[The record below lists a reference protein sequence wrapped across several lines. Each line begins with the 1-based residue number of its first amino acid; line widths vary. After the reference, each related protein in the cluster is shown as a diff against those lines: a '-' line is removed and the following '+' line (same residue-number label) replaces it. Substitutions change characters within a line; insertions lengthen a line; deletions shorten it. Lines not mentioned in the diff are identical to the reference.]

1 MTTLQTAPKTRQREG
16 HIPGEPGLWIMLLG
30 DMVVFA
36 VFFGTIVV
44 LRGRHPDVVAAAQ
57 PALHQ
62 GLGVTNTVV
71 LLTSSLFVVNGVRL
85 ARLRDAR
92 APRLFLGALACAVIF
107 AGIKAIEY
115 TDLGTGGHGP
125 GTNDFLTYYFVFT
138 GIHLGHVVLGSVGL
152 IVASRLSRAG
162 HAGRNRES
170 WLEGIACFW
179 HLVDLLWI
187 VLFALLYLVH

>member
-1 MTTLQTAPKTRQREG
+1 MTTLQTAPAKRKHEG

-44 LRGRHPDVVAAAQ
+44 MRGRHPEMFSGSQ

-62 GLGVTNTVV
+62 GLGVTNTLV
-71 LLTSSLFVVNGVRL
+71 LLTSSLFVANGVRL
-85 ARLRDAR
+85 ARQRDAR

-115 TDLGTGGHGP
+115 TDLGTNGHGP
-125 GTNDFLTYYFVFT
+125 GTNDFFTYYFVFT

-152 IVASRLSRAG
+152 IVASRLARPANS
-162 HAGRNRES
+162 GRHRDP

>member
-1 MTTLQTAPKTRQREG
+1 
-16 HIPGEPGLWIMLLG
+16 MLLG

-44 LRGRHPDVVAAAQ
+44 LRGQHPDLVASSQ
-57 PALHQ
+57 PALHR
-62 GLGVTNTVV
+62 GLGTLNTLV
-71 LLTSSLFVVNGVRL
+71 LLSSSLLVANGVRL
-85 ARLRDAR
+85 ARDRDRR
-92 APRLFLGALACAVIF
+92 APYLFRGALACSAVF
-107 AGIKAIEY
+107 VAVKAVEY
-115 TDLGTGGHGP
+115 TDLATNGHGP
-125 GTNDFLTYYFVFT
+125 GVNDFFAYYFTFT

-152 IVASRLSRAG
+152 IVASRMARPTNQSR
-162 HAGRNRES
+162 RRDS

>member
-1 MTTLQTAPKTRQREG
+1 VTTLREAPSPTKREG

-36 VFFGTIVV
+36 VFFGTILV
-44 LRGRHPDVVAAAQ
+44 LRGRHPELILSSQ

-62 GLGVTNTVV
+62 GLGVTNTLV
-71 LLTSSLFVVNGVRL
+71 LLTSSLLVANGVRL
-85 ARLRDAR
+85 ARARDAR
-92 APRLFLGALACAVIF
+92 APRLFLGALACAVVF

-115 TDLGTGGHGP
+115 TDLGTNGHSP
-125 GTNDFLTYYFVFT
+125 GTNDFFTYYFVFT

-152 IVASRLSRAG
+152 IVASRLARST
-162 HAGRNRES
+162 HTGRNRDS

>member
-1 MTTLQTAPKTRQREG
+1 
-16 HIPGEPGLWIMLLG
+16 MLLG

-36 VFFGTIVV
+36 VFFGTILV
-44 LRGRHPDVVAAAQ
+44 LRGRHPEEIAAAQ

-71 LLTSSLFVVNGVRL
+71 LLTSSLLVANGVRL
-85 ARLRDAR
+85 ARARDAR
-92 APRLFLGALACAVIF
+92 APRLFLGALACAAIF

-115 TDLGTGGHGP
+115 TDLGTNGHGP

-138 GIHLGHVVLGSVGL
+138 GIHLGHVMLGSVGL
-152 IVASRLSRAG
+152 LVASRLSRPA
-162 HAGRNRES
+162 HAGRNRDS

>member
-1 MTTLQTAPKTRQREG
+1 VTTLTDVPTRKREG

-36 VFFGTIVV
+36 VFFGTIMV
-44 LRGRHPDVVAAAQ
+44 LRGRHPDEIAAAQ

-62 GLGVTNTVV
+62 GLGVTNTLV
-71 LLTSSLFVVNGVRL
+71 LLTSSLLVANGVRL

-115 TDLGTGGHGP
+115 TDLGTNGHGP

-138 GIHLGHVVLGSVGL
+138 GIHLGHVVLGSIGL
-152 IVASRLSRAG
+152 IVASRLSRPA
-162 HAGRNRES
+162 HAGRNRTA